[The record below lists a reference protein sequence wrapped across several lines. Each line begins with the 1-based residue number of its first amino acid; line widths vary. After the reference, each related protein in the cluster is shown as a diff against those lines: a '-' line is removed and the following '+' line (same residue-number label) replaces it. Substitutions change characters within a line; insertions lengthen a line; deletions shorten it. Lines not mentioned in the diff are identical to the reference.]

1 MGKRYSD
8 GDVNER
14 PYYEG
19 INTVKDASLGVKH
32 NIKIILLLLL
42 IPVIGIG
49 SYFGY
54 KFYLNYQNNNNH
66 AVVPVISDDNQE
78 NDETQEE
85 YIGGYKVIGSI
96 QIEKIYLDAKILNPE
111 IEEIS
116 YIDDALRYGVVKLY
130 GDEINEIGNFCMIAH
145 DTSEFVNLDQVI
157 VGDAITV
164 YDENGEKMNY
174 TVTEI
179 MHVSPEDLTVLLPN
193 EYETEIT
200 LITCEEG
207 ATTRL
212 VVKAVNN

>member
-8 GDVNER
+8 GGISER
-14 PYYEG
+14 VDFEG
-19 INTVKDASLGVKH
+19 VKAVKETTLGVKH

-42 IPVIGIG
+42 IPVIALG

-54 KFYLNYQNNNNH
+54 KTASNKTPDNNH
-66 AVVPVISDDNQE
+66 AVIPAVADTKEEIE
-78 NDETQEE
+78 EE
-85 YIGGYKVIGSI
+85 YVGGYKVLGSVK
-96 QIEKIYLDAKILNPE
+96 IEKINVDAKILEPTVNGVKCT
-111 IEEIS
+111 
-116 YIDDALRYGVVKLY
+116 DDALRYGIVKLY
-130 GDEINEIGNFCMIAH
+130 GDKINEIGNFCIMAH
-145 DTSEFVNLDQVI
+145 DTNEFIRLKELV
-157 VGDAITV
+157 VGDQITLL
-164 YDENGEKMNY
+164 DANKEEMGY
-174 TVTEI
+174 TVTEV

>member
-8 GDVNER
+8 GGIKER
-14 PYYEG
+14 PDYDG
-19 INTVKDASLGVKH
+19 INAVKDASIGLKH

-42 IPVIGIG
+42 IPIIGAG

-54 KFYLNYQNNNNH
+54 NAYLNYQKNNNN
-66 AVVPVISDDNQE
+66 ALVPVVSDNNQE
-78 NDETQEE
+78 NDEVQGE
-85 YIGGYKVIGSI
+85 YIGGYQVIGSI

-116 YIDDALRYGVVKLY
+116 YVDDALKYGIVKLY

-145 DTSEFVNLDQVI
+145 DTSEFVNLNKVV

-164 YDENGEKMNY
+164 CDENGEKMNY
-174 TVTEI
+174 IVTEI